1 MQSKWQIQDCISLA
15 PKNSRIKFILSSILI
30 LSLPLPSLFLFVC
43 SCHILILI
51 IDTIIVFWF
60 YSPHLCVGFLF
71 LVVHARLPPASRLL
85 PHNPHTHATYSHI
98 IGSGGGF
105 GSRLAPLS
113 PRLFVWQAWP
123 LATSKCALHGRRG
136 TWRQRRAFCV
146 AGVALMAL
154 AGSGRALGSRLA
166 PLSGRQAVRQAGRQ
180 TDRHMHTHIHT
191 FCIRQRPAADRP
203 LS

>member
-1 MQSKWQIQDCISLA
+1 M
-15 PKNSRIKFILSSILI
+15 
-30 LSLPLPSLFLFVC
+30 
-43 SCHILILI
+43 
-51 IDTIIVFWF
+51 
-60 YSPHLCVGFLF
+60 
-71 LVVHARLPPASRLL
+71 HARLPPASRLL
-85 PHNPHTHATYSHI
+85 PHNPYTHATYSHI

-154 AGSGRALGSRLA
+154 VGSGRALGSRLA

-180 TDRHMHTHIHT
+180 TDRQIDTCIHT
-191 FCIRQRPAADRP
+191 YIPSVSAKDLLQIVRSHDGLRGLLDIAHAAKTGGCRSP
-203 LS
+203 LLMVLAHQLWLHNMITHHLSTTLVHTTL